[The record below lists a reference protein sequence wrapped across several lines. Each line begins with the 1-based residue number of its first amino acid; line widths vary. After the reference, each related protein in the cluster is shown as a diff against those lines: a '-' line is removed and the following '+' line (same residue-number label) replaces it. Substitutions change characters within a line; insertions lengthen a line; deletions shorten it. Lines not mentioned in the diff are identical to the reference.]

1 MVDNVAMSRPD
12 PTDKLAATAPRS
24 TNRILIG
31 GLIALISVAIVVALL
46 FIGIGKS
53 STNSP
58 AGGST
63 AQSTAGTPAVASQA
77 VPKGALGFGQALV
90 VNPDVTGVPT
100 LDVFEDPQC
109 PACKLFET
117 TYGST
122 VQQLVAAKQVKLVV
136 HTMTF
141 LDGMLRND
149 SSVRAA
155 NGAFCAADQGKF
167 YDYMSAVYAAQP
179 AKEGTGWTDAQLEA
193 LATQVGVADV
203 ATWKSC
209 QSTLQYKAHIDAL
222 EVTSEKGGVT
232 GTPTIKI
239 NGTVF
244 KLNGNVA
251 EFVTA
256 IQAAKG

>member
-1 MVDNVAMSRPD
+1 MAKNSAKTPDRGAANARAAKIQAAQKSAGGGANKIVVA
-12 PTDKLAATAPRS
+12 TV
-24 TNRILIG
+24 
-31 GLIALISVAIVVALL
+31 VAIVAIIATVGGVVWSQMSKENDVTGGGNAL
-46 FIGIGKS
+46 
-53 STNSP
+53 P
-58 AGGST
+58 AGVSELGE
-63 AQSTAGTPAVASQA
+63 GYPAFQD
-77 VPKGALGFGQALV
+77 
-90 VNPDVTGVPT
+90 VNPDATGVPT

-193 LATQVGVADV
+193 LATQVGVADLG
-203 ATWKSC
+203 TWKSC